1 MGGEI
6 SDNCSVHILALRSL
20 FHKIIDISQWLSQCF
35 QLFLN
40 ILLFSADN
48 LLEDIGNTV
57 VIGLIHLL
65 LSAVSDIINRQT
77 CRNDSS

>member
-1 MGGEI
+1 ME
-6 SDNCSVHILALRSL
+6 
-20 FHKIIDISQWLSQCF
+20 
-35 QLFLN
+35 LFLN

-65 LSAVSDIINRQT
+65 QSAVSDIINRQT

>member
-20 FHKIIDISQWLSQCF
+20 FHKIIDISRCF

-48 LLEDIGNTV
+48 LLEDIDNTV
-57 VIGLIHLL
+57 VIGLIHLRQL
-65 LSAVSDIINRQT
+65 AVSDIINRQT